1 MGIFR
6 RKPVVKFALIMMAA
20 VVAIFSAIYLIS
32 PAFLLSL
39 GHNKGGAAAA
49 ELFNSDRLNIVLF
62 GFDGNKKRK
71 ASSSVFRTDTIMVAT
86 VNLKTKEAALVSIP
100 RDSYVKIA
108 GTDYYDKI
116 NHAYVHGYNAGQ
128 DEDKHQSGIDT
139 AIRTVEDFLG
149 GIPIHYY
156 IAVDMDGVAEVVD
169 RVGGV
174 YFDVPYPVR
183 TNYGRGRLLVDQG
196 YQLLDG
202 KKFLHYVRDRSVGG
216 DFGRASRQQ
225 GILVEAFQQIKERGK
240 LRDIPAM
247 YRSIQDNLETDLSPA
262 QIAQLALL
270 GLKMNTGEITTHVF
284 EGGCQTAPS
293 NGINISYVVI
303 DEVKRLELI
312 EEVFGVRVPERP
324 QITLPGPIRSKPDP
338 APEAVPQPKPEPA
351 PAPAPAKPVEK
362 KPVDP
367 VIESPPIN
375 DDEESGE
382 PADPPEGET
391 PGNDGQ
397 DKPAPGGET
406 NVP

>member
-1 MGIFR
+1 MGIVKQ
-6 RKPVVKFALIMMAA
+6 KPVVKFALIMTAA
-20 VVAIFSAIYLIS
+20 VVAIFSAIYLLS

-49 ELFNSDRLNIVLF
+49 ELFNSDQLNIVLF

-71 ASSSVFRTDTIMVAT
+71 ASSSVFRTDTIMIAT
-86 VNLKTKEAALVSIP
+86 VNLKTKKAALVSIP

-108 GTDYYDKI
+108 GTGNYDKI

-128 DEDKHQSGIDT
+128 DVDKHQNGIDT
-139 AIRTVEDFLG
+139 AVRTVEDFLG

-156 IAVDMDGVAEVVD
+156 VAVDMDGVAEVVD
-169 RVGGV
+169 QVGGV
-174 YFDVPYPVR
+174 SFDVPYPVR

-196 YQLLDG
+196 HQVLNG
-202 KKFLHYVRDRSVGG
+202 KTFLHYVRDRSVGG

-225 GILVEAFQQIKERGK
+225 EILVEAFQQVKERGK

-247 YRSIQDNLETDLSPA
+247 YRSVQDNLETDLSAA
-262 QIAQLALL
+262 QVAQLALL
-270 GLKMNTGEITTHVF
+270 GLKLNTDEITTHVF

-303 DEVKRLELI
+303 DEEKRVELI

-324 QITLPGPIRSKPDP
+324 QITLPGPIRSQPEPAP
-338 APEAVPQPKPEPA
+338 APEPPAKPAPA
-351 PAPAPAKPVEK
+351 PAPAPDPAPAPAKPVEE

-367 VIESPPIN
+367 GNQDPPP
-375 DDEESGE
+375 DSGGGSEDPEKPNVKE
-382 PADPPEGET
+382 PETGTPTVPEGE
-391 PGNDGQ
+391 
-397 DKPAPGGET
+397 
-406 NVP
+406 